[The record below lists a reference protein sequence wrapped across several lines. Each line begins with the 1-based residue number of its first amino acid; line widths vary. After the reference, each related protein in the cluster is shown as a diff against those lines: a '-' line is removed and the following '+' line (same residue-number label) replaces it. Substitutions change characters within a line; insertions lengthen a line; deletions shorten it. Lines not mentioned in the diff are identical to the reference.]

1 MVWLTLACYVGFA
14 SLNRQK
20 TKKMYYFSQHNVM
33 NERECMFSKG
43 VKIATYNSGWR
54 HGD

>member
-14 SLNRQK
+14 SMNRQK

-33 NERECMFSKG
+33 NEGDCIWDKG
-43 VKIATYNSGWR
+43 VKIATDNSGWR